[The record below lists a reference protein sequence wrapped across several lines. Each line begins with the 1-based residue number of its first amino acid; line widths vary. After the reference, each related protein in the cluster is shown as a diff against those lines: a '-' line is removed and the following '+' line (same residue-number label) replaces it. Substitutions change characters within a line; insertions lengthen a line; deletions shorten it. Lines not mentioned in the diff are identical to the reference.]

1 MWTNISGILLRSLT
15 SGWGVLALA
24 LLAGGAWTLWI
35 SKQADTLLSDL
46 GTEELAHNATRAELA
61 AARLEVQGLKALLER
76 ERQAASALRG
86 SLADALER
94 ETQAASAAYARKKIL
109 DAVRTV
115 PRQKSEEVVD
125 DATRHAVCDR
135 LNRPL

>member
-1 MWTNISGILLRSLT
+1 MWTNISGLLLRSLT
-15 SGWGVLALA
+15 SGWGVLVLA

-35 SKQADTLLSDL
+35 SKQADELLDDL
-46 GTEELAHNATRAELA
+46 TAEELAHNLTRAELA
-61 AARLEVQGLKALLER
+61 KACLKISTLGALLER